1 MFTFIT
7 KSTYETNFG
16 RLITWE
22 TLPTDAPASVYL
34 LYSDTDDSHILFR
47 QLSTQSSYHCYVERR
62 WHANLQTLSNLQNS
76 PQEIKPVESIS
87 ELAR

>member
-62 WHANLQTLSNLQNS
+62 WHANLQTLHYTKNRKQAHGN
-76 PQEIKPVESIS
+76 E
-87 ELAR
+87 A